1 MSKRI
6 CDFEQ
11 NPADAPSR
19 RFRRVA
25 FFTLLVLFCGLLYAA
40 FIFVFGR
47 GIPCV
52 FQMMTGL
59 KCPSCGVTG
68 MCLAIL
74 RLDFKTA
81 FYCNPAIFCMLPLGA
96 AVAARH
102 AYIYVRSGRTQP
114 DRLTAAAMILMIAV
128 LIVYGILRN
137 IL

>member
-6 CDFEQ
+6 CDCEQ
-11 NPADAPSR
+11 SPADAPKR

-25 FFTLLVLFCGLLYAA
+25 FFTLVVLFCGLLYAA

-52 FQMMTGL
+52 FQMTTGL

-81 FYCNPAIFCMLPLGA
+81 FHSNPAIFCMLPLGA

-114 DRLTAAAMILMIAV
+114 DGPTAAAMILMIAV

-137 IL
+137 II